1 MIRSGRVRG
10 PIACGGGL
18 AALNGGSCERHC
30 DPKRLANI
38 LIFLMNT
45 AVAEAV

>member
-1 MIRSGRVRG
+1 L
-10 PIACGGGL
+10 PAAGGL
-18 AALNGGSCERHC
+18 AALNGGSRERHC